1 MKRIFLITLFVA
13 GFISAVFAQESLRYE
28 KPIVLLNSEKGYIT
42 INEFTAGFGLGNTTA
57 PYAKYFFGITT
68 VHAYQIS
75 KNFIAGGG
83 TGISFY
89 NGGALVPLF
98 LDFRYRIYVSRVTPY
113 VVADEGIL
121 FDFSGKKDMRFY
133 INPGAG
139 VSYTIKT
146 KLAFSFGTGLFVQW
160 GKIARDSYINLKT
173 GVIYK
178 F

>member
-1 MKRIFLITLFVA
+1 MKRIVLLAFFIA
-13 GFISAVFAQESLRYE
+13 GFMSAATAQEALRYE
-28 KPIVLLNSEKGYIT
+28 KPIILLNSEKGYIT

-57 PYAKYFFGITT
+57 PYAKDFFGITT

-75 KNFIAGGG
+75 KNFIVGGG

-89 NGGALVPLF
+89 NGGTLVPLF
-98 LDFRYRIYVSRVTPY
+98 IDFRYRIYVSRVTPY
-113 VVADEGIL
+113 VVADEGVF
-121 FDFSGKKDMRFY
+121 FDLSGNNDTRFY

-139 VSYTIKT
+139 VSYTIKP
-146 KLAFSFGTGLFVQW
+146 KLALSFGTGFLVQW
-160 GKIARDSYINLKT
+160 GKVARDTYINMKT

>member
-1 MKRIFLITLFVA
+1 MKRILLFTLFIA
-13 GFISAVFAQESLRYE
+13 GFISAVFAQKALRYE
-28 KPIVLLNSEKGYIT
+28 KPVVLLNSDKGYIT
-42 INEFTAGFGLGNTTA
+42 INEFTAGFGLGNTTT
-57 PYAKYFFGITT
+57 PYAKDFFGITT

-75 KNFIAGGG
+75 KNFLIGVG

-113 VVADEGIL
+113 VVANEGVL
-121 FDFSGKKDMRFY
+121 FDFSGKKDTRFY

-139 VSYTIKT
+139 VSYTIKP
-146 KLAFSFGTGLFVQW
+146 KLALSFGAGFLVQW
-160 GKIARDSYINLKT
+160 GNLRDTYINLKT

>member
-1 MKRIFLITLFVA
+1 MKRIILMSVIISA
-13 GFISAVFAQESLRYE
+13 FISAVFAQEAIRYE
-28 KPIVLLNSEKGYIT
+28 KPIILLNYEKGYIT
-42 INEFTAGFGLGNTTA
+42 INEFTAGFGLGITDA
-57 PYAKYFFGITT
+57 PYAKDFFGITT

-146 KLAFSFGTGLFVQW
+146 KLAFSFGTGFLVQW